1 MSKSARNFKL
11 LTADDL
17 LDKEEYRTVSKFFP
31 GFNYNHCT
39 EPERLDYRRPDNVT
53 GYQQRAF
60 VVYWAMEW
68 CGKKNENGI
77 EFGSGGIFEPYVI
90 NTDIRPGSHMRINCE
105 NSEDLKQFEDNEFN
119 LIVSSHVIEHLSCDI
134 EQLFRREWLRILKP
148 GGIIAGILPD
158 AQYGDVM
165 SYDPEH
171 KQCWTA
177 HEFRALLERM
187 GDVLKLMEIDTLN
200 NRFSFNFV
208 VKKR

>member
-1 MSKSARNFKL
+1 MANSAGNFKL

-17 LDKEEYRTVSKFFP
+17 ATGEIYKIVLKYFP
-31 GFNYNHCT
+31 GFNYNCCA
-39 EPERLDYRRPDNVT
+39 EPERLDYRRSDNVT

-60 VVYWAMEW
+60 LIYWATEW

-90 NTDIRPGSHMRINCE
+90 NTDIRPGSHMLLNCE
-105 NSEDLKQFEDNEFN
+105 SRDDLKQFEDNKFN

-134 EQLFRREWLRILKP
+134 EQLFRKEWLRILKP

-158 AQYGDVM
+158 SRYGDVM

-177 HEFRALLERM
+177 HEFRALLEKM
-187 GDVLKLMEIDTLN
+187 GDVLELMEIDTLN
-200 NRFSFNFV
+200 NNFSFNFV